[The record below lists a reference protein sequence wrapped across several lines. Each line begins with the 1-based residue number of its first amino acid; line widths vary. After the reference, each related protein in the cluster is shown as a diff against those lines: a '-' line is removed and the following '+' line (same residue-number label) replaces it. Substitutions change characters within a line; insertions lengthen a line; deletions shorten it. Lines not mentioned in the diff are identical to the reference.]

1 MKFEELDLSY
11 DILDALDA
19 MRFDECTPIQEQ
31 AIPVILEGRD
41 LIAVAQTGTGKTAA
55 YLLPVIDRLADMP
68 EAKDYVNCIVMA
80 PTREL
85 VQQIDRQMEGFA
97 YYVPVNSVAIYGG
110 TDGAGFAQQQRGLK
124 MGADVVI
131 ATPGRLLA
139 HLQMGYVDLSR
150 VSYFILDEAD
160 RMLDMGFYDDIMQI
174 VKHLPKDRQT
184 LMFSATM
191 PPKIQQLA
199 KAILNDPAEV
209 KIAVSRPTEKIDQ
222 SAFVCHEGQKTGIL
236 KHLFKTA
243 HSQRVIVF
251 SSSKIKV
258 KELTRELR
266 RCKIKAAEMHSDL
279 EQNAREEVM
288 LDFRAGKIDVLVAT
302 DIVARGIDID
312 DISMVVNYDV
322 PREAE
327 DYVHRIGRT
336 ARANADGKAVTLISS
351 KEQSK
356 FGQIENFLGYEVR
369 KEAVPSELGE
379 APEYHPGRRQG
390 SGRGRGNRQG
400 NNRRSNNRKSSG
412 NGKPSGNR
420 NRHDN
425 ASGNRN
431 QSETTQPKPTPNAQ
445 SDGRSRDTKPQSDV
459 TPRDAKP
466 QSDDRPSRKRHPK
479 RRSSS
484 KGNPDTPEKSGP
496 ESK

>member
-1 MKFEELDLSY
+1 MKFEDLDLSY
-11 DILDALDA
+11 EVLDALDA

-68 EAKDYVNCIVMA
+68 EAKDYVNCIVMS

-85 VQQIDRQMEGFA
+85 AQQIDRQMEGFA

-236 KHLFKTA
+236 KHLFRTA
-243 HSQRVIVF
+243 HSQRVIIF

-258 KELTRELR
+258 KELARELR
-266 RCKIKAAEMHSDL
+266 RCKVKTGEMHSDL
-279 EQNAREEVM
+279 DQNVREEVL

-312 DISMVVNYDV
+312 DIAMVVNYDV

-336 ARANADGKAVTLISS
+336 ARANADGKAVTLVSA

-369 KEAVPSELGE
+369 KETVPAELGE
-379 APEYHPGRRQG
+379 APEYNPSRRQSSRG
-390 SGRGRGNRQG
+390 DRRNRKPSRSGGKGRKGNS
-400 NNRRSNNRKSSG
+400 SNNDKSNNNSISNSNKRNSRKNHQNHSRKKTSEGANGSNSSK
-412 NGKPSGNR
+412 NS
-420 NRHDN
+420 
-425 ASGNRN
+425 S
-431 QSETTQPKPTPNAQ
+431 TPAQ
-445 SDGRSRDTKPQSDV
+445 S
-459 TPRDAKP
+459 
-466 QSDDRPSRKRHPK
+466 
-479 RRSSS
+479 
-484 KGNPDTPEKSGP
+484 
-496 ESK
+496 